1 MFDFIEDP
9 ELKAKLIAEHEEN
22 VRGLKTNNEALLTEK
37 KTIMERLTSFADIED
52 PKAALEALK
61 FVREN
66 EQARL
71 IQEGKFDE
79 VIEKKVSAVK
89 QEAKA
94 IVDELTGKLDIT
106 SKEAESFRLK
116 YRTKIVDDNLRQAAI
131 EAGMRPEAIEDALL
145 LGRMEFSVADDN
157 ETVEARDSKG
167 NLRKN
172 SDGIVVTPKVWMEEL
187 KARKPYLWPG
197 SEGAGYTGKTASDSD
212 VVAKMNELLEKGDFA
227 GFTRLREQTM
237 GKK

>member
-22 VRGLKTNNEALLTEK
+22 VRGLKANNESLLGEK
-37 KTIMERLTSFADIED
+37 KSIMEKLTSFAEIED

-61 FVREN
+61 FVKEN

-79 VIEKKVSAVK
+79 VIEKKVSTVR

-94 IVDELTGKLDIT
+94 VIDELTSKFELT

-116 YRTKIVDDNLRQAAI
+116 YRTKIVDDTLRQAAI
-131 EAGMRPEAIEDALL
+131 EAGVRPEALDDVLL
-145 LGRMEFSVADDN
+145 QGRLEFSVADDN
-157 ETVEARDSKG
+157 ETVECRDSKG

-172 SDGIVVTPKVWMEEL
+172 SDNIVITPKVWMESL

-197 SEGAGYTGKTASDSD
+197 SEGAGFTGKTASDSD
-212 VVAKMNELLEKGDFA
+212 VVAKMQELLDKGDFA
-227 GFTRLREQTM
+227 GYKKLREQTQ
-237 GKK
+237 K

>member
-22 VRGLKTNNEALLTEK
+22 VRGLKANNESLLGEK
-37 KTIMERLTSFADIED
+37 KTIMEKLTSFADIED

-79 VIEKKVSAVK
+79 VIEKKVSAVR

-94 IVDELTGKLDIT
+94 VIDELTSKFELT
-106 SKEAESFRLK
+106 SKEAESFRAK
-116 YRTKIVDDNLRQAAI
+116 YRTKIVDDTLRQAAI
-131 EAGMRPEAIEDALL
+131 EAGVRPEALDDIILM
-145 LGRMEFSVADDN
+145 GRLEFSLADDN
-157 ETVEARDSKG
+157 ETVDSRDSKG

-172 SDGIVVTPKVWMEEL
+172 SDGIVVTPKVWVEDL
-187 KARKPYLWPG
+187 KSRKPYLWMG
-197 SEGAGYTGKTASDSD
+197 SEGANYTGKTASDSD
-212 VVAKMNELLEKGDFA
+212 VVAKMQELLDKGDFA
-227 GFTRLREQTM
+227 GYKKLREQTQ
-237 GKK
+237 K

>member
-22 VRGLKTNNEALLTEK
+22 VRGLKANNESLLGEK
-37 KTIMERLTSFADIED
+37 KSIMEKLTSFAEIED

-61 FVREN
+61 FVKEN

-79 VIEKKVSAVK
+79 VIEKKVSTVR

-94 IVDELTGKLDIT
+94 VIDELTSKFELT

-116 YRTKIVDDNLRQAAI
+116 YRTKIVDDTLRQAAI
-131 EAGMRPEAIEDALL
+131 EAGVRPEALDDVLL
-145 LGRMEFSVADDN
+145 QGRFEFSVADDN
-157 ETVEARDSKG
+157 ETVECRDSKG

-172 SDGIVVTPKVWMEEL
+172 SDNIVITPKVWMESL

-197 SEGAGYTGKTASDSD
+197 SEGAGFTGKTASDSD
-212 VVAKMNELLEKGDFA
+212 VVAKMQELLDKGDFA
-227 GFTRLREQTM
+227 GYKKLREQTQ
-237 GKK
+237 K

>member
-22 VRGLKTNNEALLTEK
+22 VRGLKANNESLLGEK
-37 KTIMERLTSFADIED
+37 KSIMEKLTSFADIDD

-61 FVREN
+61 FVKEN

-79 VIEKKVSAVK
+79 VIEKKVSTVR

-94 IVDELTGKLDIT
+94 VIDELTSKFETT
-106 SKEAESFRLK
+106 SKEAETFRLK
-116 YRTKIVDDNLRQAAI
+116 YRTKIVDDTLRQAAI
-131 EAGMRPEAIEDALL
+131 EAGVRPEALDDVLL
-145 LGRMEFSVADDN
+145 QGRFEFSVAEDN
-157 ETVEARDSKG
+157 ETVECRDSKG

-172 SDGIVVTPKVWMEEL
+172 SDNIVITPKVWMESL
-187 KARKPYLWPG
+187 KSRKPYLWPG
-197 SEGAGYTGKTASDSD
+197 SESAGFTGKTASDSD
-212 VVAKMNELLEKGDFA
+212 VVAKMQELLDKGDFA
-227 GFTRLREQTM
+227 GYKKLREQTQ
-237 GKK
+237 K